1 MALFTGLPSE
11 KKNILLFMAMLNFG
25 STVAMQGWAMLYN
38 NFVVNY
44 AGLSPAQSGIVQGLR
59 ELPGLLG
66 VTLILFLFFMKEHK
80 LAALSV
86 MAAGLGTLLTGFFP
100 SFVPIIFT
108 SMLMSFG
115 FHYFEAMNNSLAIQH
130 FDLRQTPIVMG
141 RLRGLVAGGSLMIS
155 VFVFLFSQT
164 LDFVW
169 LFFVP
174 GAIALLLGAFSL
186 IHPLTGSRGKKQ
198 RKRMLPQKRYWLFYI
213 LNLLM
218 GGRRIIFSVFAVFLM
233 VEQFG
238 FSVRSVSLMFM
249 FNYAVNW
256 MFNPMVGKIINRL
269 GERKLMTIEYLAA
282 FIIFMGYA
290 LSSNEYLIVVFY
302 VFDSLTFNFSIAV
315 RTFFQK
321 IAFPEDAAPNMAIA
335 QTINHIPAV
344 TIPAVGGWMWTYL
357 GYQSVFLFGAGITVV
372 SLLLAQL
379 VDREICRK
387 GMKDEKG
394 EES

>member
-1 MALFTGLPSE
+1 
-11 KKNILLFMAMLNFG
+11 
-25 STVAMQGWAMLYN
+25 
-38 NFVVNY
+38 
-44 AGLSPAQSGIVQGLR
+44 
-59 ELPGLLG
+59 
-66 VTLILFLFFMKEHK
+66 
-80 LAALSV
+80 
-86 MAAGLGTLLTGFFP
+86 
-100 SFVPIIFT
+100 
-108 SMLMSFG
+108 MLMSFG

-164 LDFVW
+164 LNFVW

-174 GAIALLLGAFSL
+174 GAIALLLGSFSL